1 MVDSAECFRVP
12 VDKERFG
19 LRGRLDPSTPRA
31 GVLEVRLLPETVKF
45 LGDPALQDVL
55 VILEGLV
62 ATDEYELLRGVL
74 LRRHMNLNVL
84 IGATGINVRGLE
96 ASEGLSCLARHG

>member
-19 LRGRLDPSTPRA
+19 LRRRLDPPAPRA

-62 ATDEYELLRGVL
+62 ATDEYEL
-74 LRRHMNLNVL
+74 M
-84 IGATGINVRGLE
+84 
-96 ASEGLSCLARHG
+96 